1 MVLFLL
7 DKYFEVDFIAYRLDG
22 ELAAFYETA
31 KQFSKLVAP
40 FSSPPAALE
49 SSWCRTRTTD
59 RCAQSPH
66 LLFSSE
72 RASHDNLTCLF
83 LAHIDAEYFFTCLF
97 IYMYFVTCLFK
108 IFYQVIY
115 IHKV

>member
-31 KQFSKLVAP
+31 KQFS
-40 FSSPPAALE
+40 SPPAARA

-66 LLFSSE
+66 LLLSSE
-72 RASHDNLTCLF
+72 RASHANLTCSF
-83 LAHIDAEYFFTCLF
+83 ATKYFSWAFTGSFQICHL
-97 IYMYFVTCLFK
+97 YYFTNS
-108 IFYQVIY
+108 
-115 IHKV
+115 